1 MSVVYLIRHAA
12 PERNTAVPYDVAPG
26 PPLAPEGHGQAQRTA
41 QFLADKGIVRL
52 FHSPLVRTIETAAA
66 IAHQIGKPSQ
76 EIAAIREWERGVPSQ
91 DVRQRMAEFW
101 EKHVAAGEETVALV
115 SHGGPIEEL
124 LRHLTNDSLELSGQR
139 YFGGATTPLG
149 GVWQIERNESNWHIS
164 FVFNPGDYA

>member
-1 MSVVYLIRHAA
+1 MSTIYLIRHAA
-12 PERNTAVPYDVAPG
+12 PERNSTLRYDVAPG
-26 PPLAPEGHGQAQRTA
+26 PPLAPEGHGQARRTA
-41 QFLADKGIVRL
+41 QFLADKGIARL
-52 FHSPLVRTIETAAA
+52 YHSPLVRTLQTAAA
-66 IAHQIGKPSQ
+66 IANQIGKPSQ
-76 EIAAIREWERGVPSQ
+76 EVEAIREWERGIPSQ

-101 EKHVAAGEETVALV
+101 EKHVATGEETVALV

-149 GVWQIERNESNWHIS
+149 GVWQIERNENNWNVS